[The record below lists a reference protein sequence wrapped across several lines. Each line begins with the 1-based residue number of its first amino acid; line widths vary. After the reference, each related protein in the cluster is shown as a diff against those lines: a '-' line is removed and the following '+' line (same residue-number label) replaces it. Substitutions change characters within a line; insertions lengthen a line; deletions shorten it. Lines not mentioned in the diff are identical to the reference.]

1 MNGSALLHYFRYF
14 SKYSHWIC
22 IFDHHSN
29 WNLQIDFLSQFSPW
43 QVNNFLCVF
52 LALISFHISEYWLKK
67 STEARVQ
74 RVFSSYSSFTRSEE
88 GGVLKNKWYLISTEP
103 KWLTRLPE
111 VRHFSIYSLE
121 TSDTSPF
128 VILIKNRG
136 ATKYQEREDFQWHGR
151 YKWNLPRKRRR
162 RQLREFLRRVS
173 SQRLVLVGNV
183 PERHAEW
190 STILSSSPLNGDW
203 SQVGKW

>member
-74 RVFSSYSSFTRSEE
+74 RVFSSYNSFTRSEE
-88 GGVLKNKWYLISTEP
+88 GGVLKNKWYLISTGP
-103 KWLTRLPE
+103 KWLTQLPE

-128 VILIKNRG
+128 VILIKKTGEQQNIKREKTSSDTGVTSEIFRG
-136 ATKYQEREDFQWHGR
+136 KEEEEDSCASSWDASP
-151 YKWNLPRKRRR
+151 PR
-162 RQLREFLRRVS
+162 
-173 SQRLVLVGNV
+173 
-183 PERHAEW
+183 
-190 STILSSSPLNGDW
+190 D
-203 SQVGKW
+203 